1 MSREMYHGPMGSR
14 DGMVCGTHTHLR
26 EGQLD
31 IPWNVLWSHGIMGW
45 AVGYICMSE
54 RDNWTSQGMSHNPI
68 WDRGMG
74 WTFYGISG
82 HLCDYLTICM
92 QLEFYNH
99 GNHV

>member
-1 MSREMYHGPMGSR
+1 MYRRMYHGPMGSW

-82 HLCDYLTICM
+82 HLW
-92 QLEFYNH
+92 N
-99 GNHV
+99 